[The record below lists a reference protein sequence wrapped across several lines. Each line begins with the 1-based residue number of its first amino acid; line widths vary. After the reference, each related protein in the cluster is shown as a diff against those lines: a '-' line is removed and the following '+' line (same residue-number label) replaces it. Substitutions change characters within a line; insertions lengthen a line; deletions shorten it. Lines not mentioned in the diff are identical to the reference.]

1 MKLISVL
8 LASGIAFLAASEAS
22 ARNPIYSVPGL
33 VGAYDTNLKR
43 GSPPANVP
51 AFTGKMLWFASI
63 GNETRGARFSISS
76 LDPTPIPNEHIA
88 AMPERVLNQLMDKL
102 TSALPATLSQSGL
115 MLSGRVEPFRLTTPD
130 KVNVI
135 GYSTKLVRSDT
146 GASRLPT
153 NYCRTALIFNK
164 ANTVSITGCWDQS
177 YIEYGVSEFYSI
189 LDSLHFVNWD
199 DN

>member
-1 MKLISVL
+1 MTLISTL
-8 LASGIAFLAASEAS
+8 FAIGIACLAASDAS

-33 VGAYDTNLKR
+33 VGAYDTNLQR
-43 GSPPANVP
+43 GSPPANIP

-63 GNETRGARFSISS
+63 GDETRGARFSISS

-88 AMPERVLNQLMDKL
+88 AMPEYALNRLMDKL
-102 TSALPATLSQSGL
+102 TSAVTGTLSQSGL
-115 MLSGRVEPFRLTTPD
+115 MLSGRSEPFRLTTSD

-135 GYSTKLVRSDT
+135 GYSAKLVRSDT
-146 GASRLPT
+146 SASEFPV
-153 NYCRTALIFNK
+153 NYCKTALIFNK

-177 YIEYGVSEFYSI
+177 HIEYGVPEFYSI
-189 LDSLHFVNWD
+189 LDSLHFVNQD